1 MEVRKRSIMQHK
13 LELSTLL
20 KIVMAKKRS
29 KFLLNTVNDDSSIVT
44 LLATEAME
52 ALKKCDLQT
61 VIKDNRKKTVLKED
75 EVVFY

>member
-13 LELSTLL
+13 VEMSTLL
-20 KIVMAKKRS
+20 KIVMAKKRN
-29 KFLLNTVNDDSSIVT
+29 KLLPNRVNNDCSIVT

-61 VIKDNRKKTVLKED
+61 VIKDNKKKTVLKKD